1 MAAIPLNEAS
11 WRRRWKQDLKSQP
24 WKPFNVS
31 DKEYLLKSMF
41 FETDCSYELC
51 IWDFTNLWYEKVEQ
65 ESFNA
70 RAKVFSQLHFVRNGA
85 ILFMFSSFHRLMC
98 LGNEYSRIS

>member
-1 MAAIPLNEAS
+1 MAAIVLNEAS
-11 WRRRWKQDLKSQP
+11 WRRRWKPNFKSQP

-70 RAKVFSQLHFVRNGA
+70 RAKVFSQLHFVRKGA
-85 ILFMFSSFHRLMC
+85 ILFMFSSFHGLMC